1 MTKLEWNNKEESLLF
16 FDENNQPIYSSIK
29 TLDNYQIVKVF
40 EYGEISNNINMFIK
54 GDNVISLYKLQ
65 KDFQSRIKCIYIDPP
80 FNTGKTFHHYED
92 TLDRGEWLSMMK
104 IRLELM
110 YELLSDD
117 GVIFVHID
125 DTEMPYL
132 KILLDEIFNPELKK
146 YSPKSNYIATIIW
159 EKKGSPQNDAKFF
172 SDVHDYILV
181 YAKNRKKFKMNK
193 LERSKNQNIR
203 YKNIDNDPRGP
214 WTSSDLT
221 VKTPS
226 ERLIY
231 EITLPSGRVVIP
243 SKSRSWG
250 VTKEKFKELV
260 DDNRIWFGKS
270 GNAMP
275 RLKRFLSE
283 VQDATPKP
291 ERLIERIIKLA
302 TDENDIVLDAFLGSG
317 TTCSVA
323 HKLRRKWIGL
333 ENGSQLDDICVP
345 RLKRVIEG
353 NDINQVS
360 KNNNW
365 DRGGGFSYYS
375 IESK

>member
-172 SDVHDYILV
+172 SDVHDYILI

-231 EITLPSGRVVIP
+231 EITLPSARVVIT
-243 SKSRSWG
+243 SKTRSSG
-250 VTKEKFKELV
+250 VTK
-260 DDNRIWFGKS
+260 
-270 GNAMP
+270 
-275 RLKRFLSE
+275 
-283 VQDATPKP
+283 
-291 ERLIERIIKLA
+291 
-302 TDENDIVLDAFLGSG
+302 
-317 TTCSVA
+317 
-323 HKLRRKWIGL
+323 
-333 ENGSQLDDICVP
+333 
-345 RLKRVIEG
+345 
-353 NDINQVS
+353 
-360 KNNNW
+360 
-365 DRGGGFSYYS
+365 
-375 IESK
+375 